1 MTERSTGARPVTGG
15 CLCGAV
21 RFECDE
27 PPVMARACWCR
38 VCQYLSSGNASINV
52 ALRTATFRVTGALG
66 EYRSTADSG
75 NRMRRRYCA
84 ACGTPLFSES
94 DARPGLIVVRAGA
107 LDDPEL
113 GRPSGYIWTGSAP
126 SWARID
132 PGLANCEGQPPPAA
146 SHR

>member
-1 MTERSTGARPVTGG
+1 MAKPVTGS

-21 RFECDE
+21 RFASKE

-38 VCQYLSSGNASINV
+38 VCQYLASGNASINV
-52 ALRTATFRVTGALG
+52 IVATEGFHVTGPIG
-66 EYRSTADSG
+66 EYVSIADSG
-75 NRMRRRYCA
+75 NRMRRRFCS
-84 ACGTPLFSES
+84 ACGTPLFSDS
-94 DARPGLIVVRAGA
+94 SGRPGFMVVRAGA

-132 PGLANCEGQPPPAA
+132 PGLANCEGQPPAVPP
-146 SHR
+146 R